1 MRISSSQY
9 FTMNV
14 ETMSNQQAS
23 LANMYAQISS
33 GKALQTAADNP
44 LGAAQAV
51 ALTAQAPTSRNTR
64 PTRRLRRPRCS
75 RKTPRSPA

>member
-14 ETMSNQQAS
+14 QTMGNQQAS

-33 GKALQTAADNP
+33 GKSLADRV
-44 LGAAQAV
+44 GQSARRRA
-51 ALTAQAPTSRNTR
+51 SRG
-64 PTRRLRRPRCS
+64 S
-75 RKTPRSPA
+75 